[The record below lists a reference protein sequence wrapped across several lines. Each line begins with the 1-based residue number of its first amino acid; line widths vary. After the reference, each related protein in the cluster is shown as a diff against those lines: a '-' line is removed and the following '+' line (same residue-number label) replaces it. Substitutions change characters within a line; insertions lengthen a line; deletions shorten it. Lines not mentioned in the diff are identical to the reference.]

1 MRRAKQFVRRS
12 RRGAILSVLAA
23 LVAVCFVAGALV
35 AVPARAG
42 ASEASDRAQMAQ
54 LEQHIASDG
63 SRIQSLVA
71 RQNDVQARLD
81 TLNAEVARDQARLT
95 VDQRAEDAS
104 LRIVRQVAVRAY
116 TGGDSLGSSMLG
128 IFDGSADI
136 TTLLSQAKYL
146 GALDTKLSDALMS
159 LRSEQARANDDR
171 EAVRTEQQQAQSS
184 LADLAARAP
193 RRRGGDFL
201 RSRIAHAVNGNL
213 RTLISARQKAEQAQ
227 AERQLAAR
235 GPRRRNRPFDS
246 LQRRSPFPHRSS
258 SPPPPPPSHVAS
270 NGYAN
275 PLRAIAAL
283 TPERIDQ
290 GVDYAGIGPIYAVGN
305 GVVLSTSIP
314 GWPGGTYIAYQL
326 SDGPAAGRVV
336 YAAEDIE
343 PSVQPGQQVDANT
356 VLGQVYAGP
365 DGIETGWGD
374 PTAIGNTMARTYG
387 QFSGGNS
394 TAFGANFSRLLQ
406 SLGAPGGILQNNP
419 PTGSLPGGWPS
430 W

>member
-1 MRRAKQFVRRS
+1 
-12 RRGAILSVLAA
+12 
-23 LVAVCFVAGALV
+23 
-35 AVPARAG
+35 
-42 ASEASDRAQMAQ
+42 MAQ

-81 TLNAEVARDQARLT
+81 TLNAEVARDQAHLT

-159 LRSEQARANDDR
+159 LRSEQARTNDDR

-184 LADLAARAP
+184 LADLAHARHDAEAAISSD
-193 RRRGGDFL
+193 RALLTR
-201 RSRIAHAVNGNL
+201 VNGNL

-235 GPRRRNRPFDS
+235 AAATA
-246 LQRRSPFPHRSS
+246 QSPVRFTPTPEPVSTPIFVAP
-258 SPPPPPPSHVAS
+258 PPPPPPSHVGS

-290 GVDYAGIGPIYAVGN
+290 GVDYAGIGPIYAIGN

-343 PSVQPGQQVDANT
+343 PSVQPGQQVNANT

-374 PTAIGNTMARTYG
+374 PTAIGNTMARTYS

-419 PTGSLPGGWPS
+419 PTGSLPGGWPN